1 MSVQNSRLCLFPL
14 LSPAILA
21 LTVTRVP
28 GQQRSAESNRQVP
41 FVFSPTS
48 TVVYVSEFE
57 LDSENF
63 QADESLQI
71 VHERSHLVN
80 GPLRQSKD
88 PATQARE
95 LVNLMATDI
104 VQNLPNLACG
114 PVSGW
119 SANTETIESALS

>member
-1 MSVQNSRLCLFPL
+1 MENSRLCLFAL

-21 LTVTRVP
+21 LTGTSVP

-48 TVVYVSEFE
+48 TVIYVSEFE

-63 QADESLQI
+63 QADESLQR
-71 VHERSHLVN
+71 VHQRSHLVN